1 MANPDNTS
9 TTPLATVSTASGPE
23 RADQSFLEWANSLGD
38 PLRAGAID
46 SASIRRATAL
56 LMALAD
62 RDAAAAIEVLDE
74 FIANVGID
82 QVEFEAA
89 VRSYEQ
95 DYALDGSQRLIPVR
109 WRRDTRV
116 PCAAAGHPR
125 AAPGRRRRGRGL
137 RRLSECPFRFLSP
150 TTSWLPI
157 GRPRS
162 PITSRHCCP
171 TAHRN
176 LWPTCR

>member
-95 DYALDGSQRLIPVR
+95 DYALDGSQRLILFAGDGTPVSHVLQQ
-109 WRRDTRV
+109 DTLAQHQV
-116 PCAAAGHPR
+116 VAG
-125 AAPGRRRRGRGL
+125 ADAG
-137 RRLSECPFRFLSP
+137 
-150 TTSWLPI
+150 
-157 GRPRS
+157 
-162 PITSRHCCP
+162 
-171 TAHRN
+171 
-176 LWPTCR
+176 